1 MECNGQYSRRTCL
14 RITNISCEKDGTSEK
29 VLEKVKKLIN
39 DVGVDIPESNIDR
52 AHRIGPKK
60 DKKQA
65 VIAKFTTFRNHILLF
80 RARRKLKNGVKL
92 RVDLSKK
99 RFKLLLD
106 AQKHVENVV
115 EVQFVYADVNY
126 NLKVKFCNN
135 EESFF
140 TFVQELEDILDK

>member
-1 MECNGQYSRRTCL
+1 MKHRKRSWRKL
-14 RITNISCEKDGTSEK
+14 
-29 VLEKVKKLIN
+29 KKLIN
-39 DVGVDIPESNIDR
+39 EAGVDIPESNIDR
-52 AHRIGPKK
+52 ARRIGPKK

-65 VIAKFTTFRNHILLF
+65 VIAKFTTFRHHILLF

-99 RFKLLLD
+99 RFRLLLG
-106 AQKHVENVV
+106 AQKYVENVV

-140 TFVQELEDILDK
+140 TSMQELEDILDK